1 MVELT
6 MPDLAGAMRAA
17 VRGLVDRLDT
27 EQRGQLVF
35 PFDGDMHKRW
45 TYLPGQRPGL
55 RLGDLSEEQLAPAL
69 DLLQLVHSVRG
80 WSDTQLVIRIEAVRR
95 EISHEQAGRDGVDPY
110 RDLPYWLVVLGDP
123 TSTDPWAWR
132 INGHHLL
139 AQATV
144 VGDQVNGVPH
154 FFGAEPAAV
163 LEGPHA
169 GLRALPREEDLARE
183 LMLALQEDQR
193 RMARIAVKAPAD
205 IASRWDPVA
214 ALPGQPRGIR
224 YAGLD
229 RHHRRRTRRGVLRVG
244 RAGAARHRPLLR
256 AQRPEP
262 AHRVRQH
269 PGWGQPHPLRVA
281 RPTPRLRRGP
291 AGTALRGRAP
301 LIGLLADTAGATPRW
316 TSRPSANHCWLRW
329 HPHADRSAGTPSR

>member
-1 MVELT
+1 VRRRLCGFCSVGSGGGT
-6 MPDLAGAMRAA
+6 ARAVQRPDCAA
-17 VRGLVDRLDT
+17 VTG
-27 EQRGQLVF
+27 
-35 PFDGDMHKRW
+35 GD
-45 TYLPGQRPGL
+45 PSARPEGK
-55 RLGDLSEEQLAPAL
+55 
-69 DLLQLVHSVRG
+69 
-80 WSDTQLVIRIEAVRR
+80 
-95 EISHEQAGRDGVDPY
+95 AGGHGRAGVDPY

-154 FFGAEPAAV
+154 FFGAEPATV

-214 ALPGQPRGIR
+214 ALPEQPRGVR
-224 YAGLD
+224 YARLD
-229 RHHRRRTRRGVLRVG
+229 RLQRELFVSLLRQYVDRAASAIANQAWTDITDAGLGPPAVMAWKGGRSQHGHDLSDGDGAPLSKKIERILAVMSPHPRKKVAIRATDNGVRLRV
-244 RAGAARHRPLLR
+244 
-256 AQRPEP
+256 Q
-262 AHRVRQH
+262 
-269 PGWGQPHPLRVA
+269 
-281 RPTPRLRRGP
+281 
-291 AGTALRGRAP
+291 
-301 LIGLLADTAGATPRW
+301 I
-316 TSRPSANHCWLRW
+316 
-329 HPHADRSAGTPSR
+329 

>member
-1 MVELT
+1 MVEVT
-6 MPDLAGAMRAA
+6 MPDLAAAMRAA

-27 EQRGQLVF
+27 EQRRQLVF
-35 PFDGDMHKRW
+35 PFDGDMYKRW

-55 RLGDLSEEQLAPAL
+55 RLGDLSDEQLEPAL
-69 DLLQLVHSVRG
+69 DVLQLIHSVRG

-95 EISHEQAGRDGVDPY
+95 ELSLQQAGRAGVDPY

-123 TSTDPWAWR
+123 RSTDPGAWR

-154 FFGAEPAAV
+154 FFGAEPATV
-163 LEGPHA
+163 LQGPHA

-193 RMARIAVKAPAD
+193 RMARIAVEAPAD

-214 ALPGQPRGIR
+214 ALPEQPRGVS
-224 YAGLD
+224 YARLD
-229 RHHRRRTRRGVLRVG
+229 RLQRELFVS
-244 RAGAARHRPLLR
+244 LLR
-256 AQRPEP
+256 QYVDRA
-262 AHRVRQH
+262 ASAVAD
-269 PGWGQPHPLRVA
+269 PGPTS
-281 RPTPRLRRGP
+281 PTPDSTRCASGGP
-291 AGTALRGRAP
+291 GRSSEVP
-301 LIGLLADTAGATPRW
+301 ATITR
-316 TSRPSANHCWLRW
+316 
-329 HPHADRSAGTPSR
+329 

>member
-6 MPDLAGAMRAA
+6 MPDLAGAMRVA

-27 EQRGQLVF
+27 EQRRQLVF

-55 RLGDLSEEQLAPAL
+55 RLGDLSDEQLEPAL

-95 EISHEQAGRDGVDPY
+95 ELSLQQAGRAGVDPY

-154 FFGAEPAAV
+154 FFGAEPATV

-169 GLRALPREEDLARE
+169 GLCALPREEDLARE

-214 ALPGQPRGIR
+214 ALP
-224 YAGLD
+224 
-229 RHHRRRTRRGVLRVG
+229 
-244 RAGAARHRPLLR
+244 
-256 AQRPEP
+256 E
-262 AHRVRQH
+262 
-269 PGWGQPHPLRVA
+269 
-281 RPTPRLRRGP
+281 
-291 AGTALRGRAP
+291 
-301 LIGLLADTAGATPRW
+301 
-316 TSRPSANHCWLRW
+316 
-329 HPHADRSAGTPSR
+329 